1 MEDFY
6 KVFVNRVA
14 EGRHMSFDEVH
25 QIARGRVWTGADALE
40 IGLVDQ
46 IGTLDDAVAYAAE
59 LAGDPTLANWNVKA
73 YPAPPTTIETLMN
86 SMGGNQEDYSIKA
99 IYQKIKEPRIVA
111 RLPYEIKILN

>member
-1 MEDFY
+1 
-6 KVFVNRVA
+6 
-14 EGRHMSFDEVH
+14 
-25 QIARGRVWTGADALE
+25 
-40 IGLVDQ
+40 
-46 IGTLDDAVAYAAE
+46 LDDAVAYAAE